1 MKFIGILF
9 LTSML
14 LRCELPKKIH
24 AYREIQGRQLSLL
37 TALSS
42 SKHRNCFLQGDV
54 HLRSDP
60 CSSFCLFKSQS
71 SARNRPSWFGQDY
84 FGSGQG
90 YSDFQNRQLVFPSVR
105 PPPLASSAPVPS
117 AQPLVRALSLSRW
130 VLFRSSFKFSI
141 SPTIIPLGTRHIA
154 KRQWESNL

>member
-1 MKFIGILF
+1 MKFVGILF

-14 LRCELPKKIH
+14 LRCELPKKRH
-24 AYREIQGRQLSLL
+24 AYREIQGRQLSWL

-42 SKHRNCFLQGDV
+42 SKHRNCSLQGDV

-71 SARNRPSWFGQDY
+71 SARNRPSWFGQDH

-105 PPPLASSAPVPS
+105 PLPLASSAPVPS
-117 AQPLVRALSLSRW
+117 AQPSFGPCHYRAGSSPNQFQ
-130 VLFRSSFKFSI
+130 VLDFSDYN
-141 SPTIIPLGTRHIA
+141 PPGTRHIA